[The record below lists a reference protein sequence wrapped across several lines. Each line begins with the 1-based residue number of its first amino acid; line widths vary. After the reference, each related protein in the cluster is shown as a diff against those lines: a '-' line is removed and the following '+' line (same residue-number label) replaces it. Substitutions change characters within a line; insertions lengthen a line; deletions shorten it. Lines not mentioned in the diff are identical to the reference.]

1 MYRDE
6 ATAAIASSRLAK
18 GFTWQQPADAID
30 RPLVWTTAT
39 LLGQHPLP
47 PDSPRRVAELLDLP
61 AEAVPMLARRSVARR
76 TSQRGTD
83 RSDDLPLL

>member
-1 MYRDE
+1 MNDAAYGGAQPAPSDHRPGMYRDE

-18 GFTWQQPADAID
+18 GFTWQQPADSID

-47 PDSPRRVAELLDLP
+47 PDSPRRVAEMLDLP
-61 AEAVPMLARRSVARR
+61 AEAVPMLAAV
-76 TSQRGTD
+76 
-83 RSDDLPLL
+83 L